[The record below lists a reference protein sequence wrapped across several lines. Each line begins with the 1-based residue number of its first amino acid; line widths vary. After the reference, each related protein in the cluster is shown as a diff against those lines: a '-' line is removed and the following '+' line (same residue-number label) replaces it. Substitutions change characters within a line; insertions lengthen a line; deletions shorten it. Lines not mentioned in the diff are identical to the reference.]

1 MAINR
6 SKIWLL
12 CSAAGWSGPP
22 VRKPSAHAGDRQD
35 QPGDSFEHLSWAQIR
50 RLAGRH
56 KKALWVANAVAVLAT
71 LCTVPIPLLLPLL
84 VDEVLLGHGDRA
96 LQVMNH
102 LLPDNLQKAAG
113 YIGLMLLLTF
123 CLRIGALVFNVIQ
136 AKLFARLSKDIV
148 YRVRIRLIER
158 LKKISLGEYESLG
171 GGTVTAHL
179 VTDLDTLDKFI
190 GDTLSRFL
198 VAMLTLTGT
207 ASILM
212 WMHWK
217 LALLIL
223 LFNPLVIYATV
234 QLGKR
239 VKHLKKQEND
249 STSRF
254 TQALT
259 ETLDSIQEVR
269 AGNRQSYFLGRLG
282 LRAREVRDYA
292 VASQWKSDASNR
304 ASGLLFQFGIDV
316 FRAAA
321 MLTVLF
327 SDLSIGQ
334 MLAVFSY
341 LWFMIGPVE
350 QLLNLQ
356 YAYYA
361 AGGALTRINEL
372 LARADEPQYP
382 GGINP
387 FAGQRTVGIEIHELS
402 FGYGEENILDQLNLT
417 IAPGE
422 KVAIVGASGG
432 GKSTLVQLLLGLY
445 TPQSGTIS
453 FGGASQQEIGLET
466 IRENVAVVLQHPALF
481 NDTVRANLT
490 MGRERSD
497 DACWRALEI
506 AQLETTIRSL
516 PQGLDSVVGRSGVR
530 LSGGQRQRLAIA
542 RMVLADPRV
551 VILDE
556 ATSALDAATE
566 FSLHQ
571 ALSRFLDGR
580 TTLIIAHRLSAVKQ
594 ADRVLVFDGGRIA
607 EQGDHQQLIADGG
620 LYAKLYGH
628 LQHI

>member
-1 MAINR
+1 VLDVPG
-6 SKIWLL
+6 S
-12 CSAAGWSGPP
+12 PDP
-22 VRKPSAHAGDRQD
+22 VPGKPHAAGDR
-35 QPGDSFEHLSWAQIR
+35 LSWAEIR
-50 RLAGRH
+50 RLALHH
-56 KKALWVANAVAVLAT
+56 KKNLWSANFIAVLAA
-71 LCTVPIPLLLPLL
+71 CCSVPIPLLLPLL
-84 VDEVLLGHGDRA
+84 VDEVLLGHGDAA
-96 LQVMNH
+96 LKWMNH
-102 LLPDNLQKAAG
+102 LLPSNWQVAAG
-113 YIGLMLLLTF
+113 YIGLMLALTL
-123 CLRIGALVFNVIQ
+123 CLRVAALAFNVIQ
-136 AKLFARLSKDIV
+136 AKLFAGLAKDIV
-148 YRVRIRLIER
+148 YRLRIRLIER
-158 LKKISLGEYESLG
+158 LKRISLKEYESLG
-171 GGTVTAHL
+171 SGTVTTHL
-179 VTDLDTLDKFI
+179 VTDLDTLDKFV
-190 GDTLSRFL
+190 GETLSRFL

-207 ASILM
+207 AAILI
-212 WMHWK
+212 WMHWQ

-223 LFNPLVIYATV
+223 LFNPLVIYFTV

-239 VKHLKKQEND
+239 VKHLKKLEND
-249 STSRF
+249 STARF

-259 ETLDSIQEVR
+259 ETLDAIQEIR
-269 AGNRQSYFLGRLG
+269 ASNRQGYFLGRLG

-292 VASQWKSDASNR
+292 VDSQWKSDASGR
-304 ASGLLFQFGIDV
+304 ASGLLFQFGIDI

-361 AGGALTRINEL
+361 AGGALSRLNEL
-372 LARADEPQYP
+372 LARDDEPQYP
-382 GGINP
+382 AASDP
-387 FAGQRTVGIEIHELS
+387 FAGRETVGIEVRDLRFAYADEPVLENLDLS
-402 FGYGEENILDQLNLT
+402 
-417 IAPGE
+417 IAAGE

-445 TPQSGTIS
+445 SAQAGTIR
-453 FGGASQQEIGLET
+453 FGGASLQEIGLET
-466 IRENVAVVLQHPALF
+466 LRENVAVVLQHPSLF

-490 MGRERSD
+490 MGRDSSD
-497 DACWRALEI
+497 DACWQALRI
-506 AQLETTIRSL
+506 AQLDATIAAL

-542 RMVLADPRV
+542 RMVLAEPKV

-566 FSLHQ
+566 YNLHL
-571 ALSRFLDGR
+571 ALARFLSGR

-594 ADRVLVFDGGRIA
+594 ADRVLVFDGGHVA
-607 EQGDHQQLIADGG
+607 EDGDHQQLIAEGG

-628 LQHI
+628 LQQS

>member
-1 MAINR
+1 MPDDLPNVNA
-6 SKIWLL
+6 
-12 CSAAGWSGPP
+12 SAPP
-22 VRKPSAHAGDRQD
+22 PIDR
-35 QPGDSFEHLSWAQIR
+35 LSWAEIR
-50 RLAGRH
+50 RLALKH
-56 KKALWVANAVAVLAT
+56 KKALWIANGVAVLAT
-71 LCTVPIPLLLPLL
+71 LCSVPIPLLLPLL
-84 VDEVLLGHGDRA
+84 VDEVLLGHGDAA
-96 LQVMNH
+96 LKIMN
-102 LLPDNLQKAAG
+102 LALPTAWQSAAG
-113 YIGLMLLLTF
+113 YIGLMLLVTLT
-123 CLRIGALVFNVIQ
+123 LRCCALVFNVLQ
-136 AKLFARLSKDIV
+136 ARLFASLAKDIV
-148 YRVRIRLIER
+148 YRIRVRLIER
-158 LKKISLGEYESLG
+158 LKRISLKEYESLG
-171 GGTVTAHL
+171 SGTVTTHL
-179 VTDLDTLDKFI
+179 VTDLDTLDKFV
-190 GDTLSRFL
+190 GETLSRFL
-198 VAMLTLTGT
+198 VAMLTLVGT

-239 VKHLKKQEND
+239 VKHLKKLEND

-259 ETLDSIQEVR
+259 ETLDAIQEVR
-269 AGNRQSYFLGRLG
+269 AGNRQGFFLGRLG
-282 LRAREVRDYA
+282 MHAREVRDYA
-292 VASQWKSDASNR
+292 VNSQWKTDASNR
-304 ASGLLFQFGIDV
+304 ASGLLFQFGIDI

-356 YAYYA
+356 YAFYA
-361 AGGALTRINEL
+361 AGGALNRINEL
-372 LARADEPQYP
+372 LARADEPQYS
-382 GGINP
+382 GGVDP
-387 FAGQRTVGIEIHELS
+387 FTGRDTVGIDIQGLS
-402 FGYGEENILDQLNLT
+402 FGYGEERVLNRLNLS
-417 IAPGE
+417 ISPGE

-445 TPQSGTIS
+445 TPQAGSIR
-453 FGGASQQEIGLET
+453 FGGATQQEIGLET

-481 NDTVRANLT
+481 NDTVRANLA
-490 MGRERSD
+490 MGRDCSD
-497 DACWRALEI
+497 EACWRALEI
-506 AQLETTIRSL
+506 AQLDATVRAL
-516 PQGLDSVVGRSGVR
+516 PAGLESVVGRSGVR

-566 FSLHQ
+566 YNLHQ
-571 ALSRFLDGR
+571 ALARFLSGR

-594 ADRVLVFDGGRIA
+594 ADRVLVFDAGQIA
-607 EQGDHQQLIADGG
+607 EDGDHQQLIADGG
-620 LYAKLYGH
+620 LYARLYGH
-628 LQHI
+628 LQRH

>member
-1 MAINR
+1 MPDPHNTPA
-6 SKIWLL
+6 
-12 CSAAGWSGPP
+12 SADSSTR
-22 VRKPSAHAGDRQD
+22 VDR
-35 QPGDSFEHLSWAQIR
+35 LSWAEIR
-50 RLAGRH
+50 RLALHH
-56 KKALWVANAVAVLAT
+56 KKSLWIANAVAAFAVL
-71 LCTVPIPLLLPLL
+71 CSVPIPLLLPLL
-84 VDEVLLGHGDRA
+84 VDEVLLGHGDSA
-96 LQVMNH
+96 LKFMNH
-102 LLPDNLQKAAG
+102 LLPDSLQKAVG
-113 YIGLMLLLTF
+113 YIGLMLLVTLS
-123 CLRIGALVFNVIQ
+123 LRLGALVFNVVQ
-136 AKLFARLSKDIV
+136 ARLFARLAKDIV
-148 YRVRIRLIER
+148 YRIRIRLIER
-158 LKKISLGEYESLG
+158 LKRISLGEYESLG
-171 GGTVTAHL
+171 SGTVTAHL
-179 VTDLDTLDKFI
+179 VTDLDTVDKFV
-190 GDTLSRFL
+190 GETLSKFL
-198 VAMLTLTGT
+198 VAVLTLAGT
-207 ASILM
+207 SAILL
-212 WMHWK
+212 WMHWQ

-223 LFNPLVIYATV
+223 LFNPLVIFATV

-239 VKHLKKQEND
+239 VKTLKKLEND

-259 ETLDSIQEVR
+259 ETLDAIQEVR
-269 AGNRQSYFLGRLG
+269 AGNRQGYFLGRLG
-282 LRAREVRDYA
+282 LRAKEVRDYA

-304 ASGLLFQFGIDV
+304 ASGLLFQFGIDI

-327 SDLSIGQ
+327 SDLSIGH

-356 YAYYA
+356 YAFYA

-372 LARADEPQYP
+372 LSRADEPQYA
-382 GGINP
+382 GGADP
-387 FAGQRTVGIEIHELS
+387 FAAQQTVGIEVRGLS
-402 FGYGEENILDQLNLT
+402 FGYGEEPVLDHLNLS

-445 TPQSGTIS
+445 TAKAGSIRY
-453 FGGASQQEIGLET
+453 GGATLQEIGLET
-466 IRENVAVVLQHPALF
+466 VRDNVAVVLQHPALF

-497 DACWRALEI
+497 EACWQALEI
-506 AQLETTIRSL
+506 AQLDATIRSL

-542 RMVLADPRV
+542 RMVLSDPKV

-566 FSLHQ
+566 YSLHQ
-571 ALSRFLDGR
+571 ALARFLSGR

-594 ADRVLVFDGGRIA
+594 ADRVLVFDGGSVA
-607 EQGDHQQLIADGG
+607 EDGDHTQLIADGG
-620 LYAKLYGH
+620 LYARLYGH
-628 LQHI
+628 LQQV

>member
-1 MAINR
+1 MPESLKSTADQDDACTTFNR
-6 SKIWLL
+6 
-12 CSAAGWSGPP
+12 
-22 VRKPSAHAGDRQD
+22 
-35 QPGDSFEHLSWAQIR
+35 LSWAQIR
-50 RLAGRH
+50 RLASRH
-56 KKALWVANAVAVLAT
+56 KKALWIANGVAVLAT

-84 VDEVLLGHGDRA
+84 VDEVLLGHGDSA
-96 LQVMNH
+96 LKFMNNF
-102 LLPDNLQKAAG
+102 LPDSLQKPVG
-113 YIGLMLLLTF
+113 YIALMLLFTF
-123 CLRIGALVFNVIQ
+123 GLRIGALVFNVVQ

-148 YRVRIRLIER
+148 YRVRVRLIER
-158 LKKISLGEYESLG
+158 LKRISLGEYESLG

-269 AGNRQSYFLGRLG
+269 AGNRQGYFLGRLG
-282 LRAREVRDYA
+282 VRAREVRDYA
-292 VASQWKSDASNR
+292 TSSQWKSDASNR

-327 SDLSIGQ
+327 SDLSIGH

-382 GGINP
+382 GGVDP
-387 FAGQRTVGIEIHELS
+387 FAGQKTVGIEVRGLS

-422 KVAIVGASGG
+422 KIAIVGASGG

-506 AQLETTIRSL
+506 AQLEQTIRGL

-566 FSLHQ
+566 YSLHQ
-571 ALSRFLDGR
+571 ALSRFLSGR

-607 EQGDHQQLIADGG
+607 EQGDHQQLIAEGG

>member
-1 MAINR
+1 MPESLKSSADQDDSGTTFNR
-6 SKIWLL
+6 
-12 CSAAGWSGPP
+12 
-22 VRKPSAHAGDRQD
+22 
-35 QPGDSFEHLSWAQIR
+35 LSWAQIR
-50 RLAGRH
+50 RLASRH
-56 KKALWVANAVAVLAT
+56 KKALWIANGVAVLAT

-84 VDEVLLGHGDRA
+84 VDEVLLGHGDSA
-96 LQVMNH
+96 LKFMNNF
-102 LLPDNLQKAAG
+102 LPGSLQKPVG
-113 YIGLMLLLTF
+113 YIGLMLLFTF
-123 CLRIGALVFNVIQ
+123 GLRIGALVFNVVQ

-148 YRVRIRLIER
+148 YRVRVRLIER
-158 LKKISLGEYESLG
+158 LKRISLGEYESLG

-269 AGNRQSYFLGRLG
+269 AGNRQGYFLGRLG
-282 LRAREVRDYA
+282 VRAREVRDYA
-292 VASQWKSDASNR
+292 TSSQWKSDASNR

-327 SDLSIGQ
+327 SDLSIGH

-382 GGINP
+382 GGVDP
-387 FAGQRTVGIEIHELS
+387 FSGQKTVGIEVRGLS

-422 KVAIVGASGG
+422 KIAIVGASGG

-506 AQLETTIRSL
+506 AQLEQTIRAL

-566 FSLHQ
+566 YNLHQ
-571 ALSRFLDGR
+571 ALARFLSGR

-607 EQGDHQQLIADGG
+607 EQGDHQQLIAEGG

>member
-1 MAINR
+1 MPG
-6 SKIWLL
+6 KP
-12 CSAAGWSGPP
+12 AAAP
-22 VRKPSAHAGDRQD
+22 DR
-35 QPGDSFEHLSWAQIR
+35 LSWAEIR
-50 RLAGRH
+50 RLALHH
-56 KKALWVANAVAVLAT
+56 KKSLWTANLVAVLAA
-71 LCTVPIPLLLPLL
+71 CCSVPIPLLLPLL
-84 VDEVLLGHGDRA
+84 VDEVLLGHGDAA
-96 LQVMNH
+96 LKFMNH
-102 LLPDNLQKAAG
+102 LLPDGWQVAAG
-113 YIGLMLLLTF
+113 YIGLMLVVTLS
-123 CLRIGALVFNVIQ
+123 LRLAALAFNVVQ
-136 AKLFARLSKDIV
+136 AKLFAGLAKDIV
-148 YRVRIRLIER
+148 YRLRIRLIER
-158 LKKISLGEYESLG
+158 LKRISLKEYESLG
-171 GGTVTAHL
+171 SGTVTTHL
-179 VTDLDTLDKFI
+179 VTDLDTLDKFV
-190 GDTLSRFL
+190 GETLSRFL

-207 ASILM
+207 AAILM

-223 LFNPLVIYATV
+223 LFNPLVIYFTV

-239 VKHLKKQEND
+239 VKHLKKLEND

-254 TQALT
+254 TQALA
-259 ETLDSIQEVR
+259 ETLDAIQEIR
-269 AGNRQSYFLGRLG
+269 ASNRQGYFLGRLG
-282 LRAREVRDYA
+282 VRAREVRDYA
-292 VASQWKSDASNR
+292 VDSQWKSDASGR
-304 ASGLLFQFGIDV
+304 ASGLLFQFGIDI

-361 AGGALTRINEL
+361 AGGALSRLNEL
-372 LARADEPQYP
+372 LARDDEPQYP
-382 GGINP
+382 GASDP
-387 FAGQRTVGIEIHELS
+387 FAGRETVGIEVRDLRFAYADEPVLEHLDLS
-402 FGYGEENILDQLNLT
+402 

-445 TPQSGTIS
+445 SAQAGTIR
-453 FGGASQQEIGLET
+453 FGGASLQEIGLET
-466 IRENVAVVLQHPALF
+466 LREHVAVVLQHPSLF
-481 NDTVRANLT
+481 NDSVRANLT
-490 MGRERSD
+490 MGRESSD
-497 DACWRALEI
+497 EACWQALRI
-506 AQLETTIRSL
+506 AQLDATIAAL

-542 RMVLADPRV
+542 RMVLAEPKV

-566 FSLHQ
+566 YNLHQ
-571 ALSRFLDGR
+571 ALARFLSGR

-594 ADRVLVFDGGRIA
+594 ADRVLVFDGGHVA
-607 EQGDHQQLIADGG
+607 EDGDHQQLIAEGG

-628 LQHI
+628 LQQT